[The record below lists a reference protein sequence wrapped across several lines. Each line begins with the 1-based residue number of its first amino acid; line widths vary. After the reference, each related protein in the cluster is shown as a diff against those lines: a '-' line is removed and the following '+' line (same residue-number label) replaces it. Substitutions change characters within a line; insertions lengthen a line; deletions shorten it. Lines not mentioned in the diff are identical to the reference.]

1 MKEDKQTGR
10 WLCQTYANAI
20 LLKKSKRNFH
30 LYAPVSLLRVKLHLL
45 LDLFSFAHVLP
56 CCCSIQATEAEATE
70 GEDCGGPAEP
80 AGFTDP
86 DM

>member
-1 MKEDKQTGR
+1 M
-10 WLCQTYANAI
+10 
-20 LLKKSKRNFH
+20 H
-30 LYAPVSLLRVKLHLL
+30 
-45 LDLFSFAHVLP
+45 LFSFAHVLLY
-56 CCCSIQATEAEATE
+56 CCSIQAKEAEATE